1 MFNNPT
7 HFVNQILQGRKNGEP
22 ERYMLWRECE
32 RTGYNK
38 TVVYTGPLSKKPAG
52 WKVAYAVS

>member
-1 MFNNPT
+1 MFDDPHHLINRLA
-7 HFVNQILQGRKNGEP
+7 HGRKNGEP